1 MTAAQ
6 KAKLEQVKPFKE
18 SANDDRANYDDTNS
32 WVKVVVAP

>member
-6 KAKLEQVKPFKE
+6 KAKLEQVKPFLE
-18 SANDDRANYDDTNS
+18 SANDKSATVEETNS